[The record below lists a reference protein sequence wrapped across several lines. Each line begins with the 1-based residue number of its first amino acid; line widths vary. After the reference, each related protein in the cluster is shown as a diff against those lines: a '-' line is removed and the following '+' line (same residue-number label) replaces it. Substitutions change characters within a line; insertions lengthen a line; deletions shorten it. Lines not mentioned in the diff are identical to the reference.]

1 MNRFRRKSES
11 KQRSRRASKDDGGS
25 GRGAG
30 AASGEEAMVEEVPS
44 LGSAGLPETA
54 DFRTSLILPNLMKRF
69 SLLRGEDGQL
79 VDLVTMQHHL
89 AAQRQTG
96 RLTAYEVDA
105 VLVQYRLQSAAE
117 QSPMPLPTASS
128 SGYTKRKRID
138 WSKIDLEEL
147 TGSSAEGSVG
157 GAADPARASI
167 ATTASTSTPTA
178 TPHTSLVP
186 PPHSP
191 ATSSTH
197 SFSSP
202 SSPSRTP
209 PLASPSMSRDSSAS
223 GSTTAYPYQYK
234 RGANSLFGARASG
247 EGKRSVGMGK
257 SRSRESTASGS
268 GGASVQGKERERE
281 MSGDAEAA
289 SLEGQE
295 GEGGADETLLIHSDP
310 LASDPSDLADPSS
323 TIPSLQIDPST
334 PTDRTFPLPL
344 SPKQLR
350 RISRALD
357 DIEAELRGEW
367 ERLRESDYATSE
379 KEENGPEEGEDVGDE
394 QSDQTDLHHPDVS
407 LDGLSPV
414 SPLEGVPASPTSPIT
429 ASDLAGLT
437 TFNHSAAAD
446 DAEPVDPFYQRAS
459 PLPPTRAPPSPPRSS
474 HEILRDR
481 DSMSASLSHSSSLDR
496 LASSTPLPLGT
507 RTTSPTP
514 TPSLSSILLPDR
526 SSHVRALSLDTD
538 DDPTGGVTPSTAA
551 DEDEE
556 EEEEELAPRVQRFPV
571 VERTESDQT
580 AKAGGGEELLEV
592 PQQGGEEADKTVS
605 DSGPFD
611 LSLGEGAAAPET
623 EEVQESD
630 SRRASRR
637 RSRMPGAF
645 VHDPTERNSTATLDS
660 VGSSFHGSTA
670 AEHQSEDDVFPP
682 DSTSTSTSLAAP
694 NSPASS
700 VPTSYAPALS
710 RPHSLATNVVVSS
723 SPDLAKD
730 LANSTEVDGSPS
742 LLRPTSFPLD
752 RRPSNELLQ
761 IISEASRNGGQNGAE
776 PGDTSDL
783 ILQDLLLIQE
793 KLVQSAARRAAR
805 SASGP
810 NSALATPSSVASPA
824 EELLA
829 SPLAARSALASDPHS
844 LETSPKDAAN
854 APRKASVESSGDAT
868 DLGGQLA
875 GLGLSSLMPFD
886 LGEMPDSPPMRR
898 QSNRTSTRSAGRR
911 RSEGAGRRQ
920 SEAVGEADEEDDE
933 RDSTFLGPASTHMTV
948 QTSQTSSTSPFTNSV
963 VTPSST
969 EHSDVFEF
977 SSLVGS
983 PESAAWED
991 AQEHIK
997 PDSFASGSIR
1007 TEASPRVNFPD
1018 SPDPSTSYSEDA
1030 KDTPEGSARVAPP
1043 SASAS
1048 QTASL
1053 AGPAPI
1059 DAESFL
1065 RVPRPRNKP
1074 MRDPAST
1081 PSMLIRDVRNQ
1092 ATLATIALKKQ
1103 SPASPQTRPLNK
1115 SRSIRK
1121 GSISSPQLVSGP
1133 VDIPAVPILSP
1144 QLGAQSPG
1152 RSASKSGK
1160 KRKDDDEGRKSKG
1173 LGSRFKMLLKKPSVR
1188 DQLGQLNGDEVTP
1201 FVTANPDNAPR
1212 TRTSAIPDTPPNQS
1226 LARFGSPG
1234 FDSPDTPDT
1243 VKTAQRDTLPADA
1256 PAPALSAVNE
1266 SAEGVTRSPSLASS
1280 SPPIDSPRS
1289 GDSHGS
1295 GQSRSL
1301 SRLMSRMRSNTGG
1314 ADEYATTSPKE
1325 DANEASGPVA
1335 NDSPHVAPSS
1345 KFLEGLGFGDDV
1357 VQGSRVPAQY
1367 SVGSPRSR
1375 HKAEFETVNGTPIAP
1390 LSFTRRPAGDEAES
1404 AEPSP
1409 SAPPFVAAPPSRAS
1423 IDSMRKLWQA
1433 AEDLGLPRDKVQEF
1447 VESAYARS
1455 PTTASSHAHTGSTDS
1470 TAGRFSAFGSS
1481 SGSQR
1486 RPSAARTSADG
1497 HWRRPSDFSG
1507 NAPSEGLEVPGG
1519 AEASAFAVPHSP
1531 SLGSIVSRRSSEYAS
1546 SFLDYY
1552 ANDDEPSPLPR
1563 SDSASL
1569 RSHGRRPSLAPS
1581 VDELLAQ
1588 QQDQEHT
1595 ARLQPVAEFDEH
1607 PDYGNVERGAPASP
1621 TRFENDGEVVWQ
1633 VLDDLRN
1640 NRLSVLSKNS
1650 SISFGS
1656 RDSSFAFDKQSSDGD
1671 QPNAIAN
1678 LLRHR
1683 DRKRSSA
1690 SMPSEWDDRYPSIYF
1705 REEQALI
1712 NLAEQ
1717 GGVAPEL
1724 EGRFLVRP
1732 KDQEPEVPP
1741 LPEQYR
1747 TDAQASASQETEAP
1761 SAA

>member
-11 KQRSRRASKDDGGS
+11 KQRSRRQSKDDGGS
-25 GRGAG
+25 ARGGGG
-30 AASGEEAMVEEVPS
+30 AASGEEAMVDEVPS

-96 RLTAYEVDA
+96 RLTAHEVDA
-105 VLVQYRLQSAAE
+105 VLAQYRLQTAAE
-117 QSPMPLPTASS
+117 QSPMPPPTASSS

-147 TGSSAEGSVG
+147 TGSSAEGSTGG
-157 GAADPARASI
+157 GADPSRASI
-167 ATTASTSTPTA
+167 ATTASASTTTA

-191 ATSSTH
+191 APSSIH
-197 SFSSP
+197 SFSS
-202 SSPSRTP
+202 SSPSKTS

-223 GSTTAYPYQYK
+223 GSISGTAYPYQYK

-268 GGASVQGKERERE
+268 AKGKERERE
-281 MSGDAEAA
+281 REGSGDAEGA

-295 GEGGADETLLIHSDP
+295 VEGADETLLIQSDP
-310 LASDPSDLADPSS
+310 LAFDPADPSGPS
-323 TIPSLQIDPST
+323 SPIPSLQINPST
-334 PTDRTFPLPL
+334 PTDPTFPPPL

-357 DIEAELRGEW
+357 DIEAELKGDW

-379 KEENGPEEGEDVGDE
+379 EEEEGDVEAAKEGEEEMDE
-394 QSDQTDLHHPDVS
+394 RADRTNLHHLDVS

-437 TFNHSAAAD
+437 TFHTSAPAD
-446 DAEPVDPFYQRAS
+446 DTEPVDPFYQRAS
-459 PLPPTRAPPSPPRSS
+459 PLPPTRLPPSLPRSS

-514 TPSLSSILLPDR
+514 TPSLSSILIPDR
-526 SSHVRALSLDTD
+526 SARVRALSLDTD

-551 DEDEE
+551 DEEE
-556 EEEEELAPRVQRFPV
+556 DSEDLSPRVKRFPV
-571 VERTESDQT
+571 VERTDSDQT
-580 AKAGGGEELLEV
+580 AKAGGGGEELLEV

-611 LSLGEGAAAPET
+611 LSLGEGADESKEP
-623 EEVQESD
+623 ESD
-630 SRRASRR
+630 SRRGSRR

-645 VHDPTERNSTATLDS
+645 VHDPAERNSTATLDS

-682 DSTSTSTSLAAP
+682 DSTSTSLAAP

-700 VPTSYAPALS
+700 APTSYAPAMS

-723 SPDLAKD
+723 SPDLAKSSE
-730 LANSTEVDGSPS
+730 ADGSPS

-761 IISEASRNGGQNGAE
+761 IISEASRNGETGTE

-805 SASGP
+805 SASSP
-810 NSALATPSSVASPA
+810 NSAMATPSSVASPA

-844 LETSPKDAAN
+844 LETSPKDAAS

-898 QSNRTSTRSAGRR
+898 QSNRASMRTAGRG
-911 RSEGAGRRQ
+911 RSEGTGRSQ
-920 SEAVGEADEEDDE
+920 SEAVSEAGEEDDE

-997 PDSFASGSIR
+997 PDSFASGSLR
-1007 TEASPRVNFPD
+1007 TEASPRVDFPD
-1018 SPDPSTSYSEDA
+1018 SPNPSASSYNEDA

-1043 SASAS
+1043 SASTS
-1048 QTASL
+1048 QTSSL

-1059 DAESFL
+1059 DTESFL

-1160 KRKDDDEGRKSKG
+1160 KRKDEDEGRKSKG

-1212 TRTSAIPDTPPNQS
+1212 TRTSAIPVTPPNQS

-1256 PAPALSAVNE
+1256 PVPALSAVNE
-1266 SAEGVTRSPSLASS
+1266 SSEGVTRSPSLASS
-1280 SPPIDSPRS
+1280 SPQIDSPRS

-1314 ADEYATTSPKE
+1314 ADESATTSPKE
-1325 DANEASGPVA
+1325 DADEASGPVA
-1335 NDSPHVAPSS
+1335 DDSPHVALTS

-1357 VQGSRVPAQY
+1357 VQGSRAPAQY
-1367 SVGSPRSR
+1367 AVGSPRSR

-1409 SAPPFVAAPPSRAS
+1409 SAPSFVAAPPSRAS

-1455 PTTASSHAHTGSTDS
+1455 PTTASSHAHAGSTDS

-1486 RPSAARTSADG
+1486 RPSEAPTSADG

-1507 NAPSEGLEVPGG
+1507 NAPLEGLEVPGG
-1519 AEASAFAVPHSP
+1519 AEASALAVPHSP

-1588 QQDQEHT
+1588 QQKQEHT

-1607 PDYGNVERGAPASP
+1607 PEYGNTERGAPASP

-1671 QPNAIAN
+1671 QPNGIAN

-1690 SMPSEWDDRYPSIYF
+1690 SMPSEWDGRYPSIYF

>member
-1 MNRFRRKSES
+1 MYRFRRKSES
-11 KQRSRRASKDDGGS
+11 KQRSRRASKDDGG
-25 GRGAG
+25 RGA
-30 AASGEEAMVEEVPS
+30 AASGEEAMAEEVPS
-44 LGSAGLPETA
+44 LGRAGLPETA

-105 VLVQYRLQSAAE
+105 VLAQYRLQSAAE
-117 QSPMPLPTASS
+117 QSPLPGPVASS

-147 TGSSAEGSVG
+147 TGSSAEGSTG
-157 GAADPARASI
+157 GGGDDLARASI
-167 ATTASTSTPTA
+167 ATTASTSTTTA

-191 ATSSTH
+191 ATSSIH

-202 SSPSRTP
+202 SSPSRTS
-209 PLASPSMSRDSSAS
+209 PLASPSMSRDSSTS
-223 GSTTAYPYQYK
+223 STTYPYPYHYK

-268 GGASVQGKERERE
+268 AKGKERERE
-281 MSGDAEAA
+281 REGSGDAESRA
-289 SLEGQE
+289 LGGQDGEGQE
-295 GEGGADETLLIHSDP
+295 EGADETLLIHSDP
-310 LASDPSDLADPSS
+310 LATDDSTDPSS
-323 TIPSLQIDPST
+323 PIPSLKINPST
-334 PTDRTFPLPL
+334 PTDPTFPPPL

-357 DIEAELRGEW
+357 DIEAELRGDW
-367 ERLRESDYATSE
+367 ERLRESDYVSSEEEEDAEAE
-379 KEENGPEEGEDVGDE
+379 KEGEEEEVDE
-394 QSDQTDLHHPDVS
+394 RADQTDLHHLDVS

-414 SPLEGVPASPTSPIT
+414 SPLEGVPSSPTSPIP
-429 ASDLAGLT
+429 AADLAGLT
-437 TFNHSAAAD
+437 TFNPSAPAD
-446 DAEPVDPFYQRAS
+446 DTEPVDPFYQRAP
-459 PLPPTRAPPSPPRSS
+459 PLPPTRAPPSPPHSS

-481 DSMSASLSHSSSLDR
+481 NSISASLSHSSSLDR
-496 LASSTPLPLGT
+496 LASSTPLPLGA

-514 TPSLSSILLPDR
+514 TPSLSSILIPDR
-526 SSHVRALSLDTD
+526 SSRVRALSLDTD
-538 DDPTGGVTPSTAA
+538 DDPTGGMTPSTAA

-556 EEEEELAPRVQRFPV
+556 EEEGVAPRAQRFPV
-571 VERTESDQT
+571 VERTDSDQT
-580 AKAGGGEELLEV
+580 AKAVARAEGGGEEFLEV
-592 PQQGGEEADKTVS
+592 PPAQAAEEGDKTVS

-611 LSLGEGAAAPET
+611 LSLGDGAAAPET
-623 EEVQESD
+623 EEVQEPD
-630 SRRASRR
+630 SRRGSRR

-660 VGSSFHGSTA
+660 AGSSFHGSMA

-723 SPDLAKD
+723 SPDLAKSSE
-730 LANSTEVDGSPS
+730 ADGSPS

-761 IISEASRNGGQNGAE
+761 IISESSRNGGENGTE

-805 SASGP
+805 SASSP

-829 SPLAARSALASDPHS
+829 SPLAARSALASGPHS

-920 SEAVGEADEEDDE
+920 SEAVGETDEEDDE

-1007 TEASPRVNFPD
+1007 TEASPCVDFPD
-1018 SPDPSTSYSEDA
+1018 SPNPSTLYSEDP
-1030 KDTPEGSARVAPP
+1030 KDTPEGSARVAP
-1043 SASAS
+1043 SVSTS
-1048 QTASL
+1048 QTSSL

-1059 DAESFL
+1059 DTESFL

-1103 SPASPQTRPLNK
+1103 SLASPQTRPLHK

-1152 RSASKSGK
+1152 RSVSKSGK
-1160 KRKDDDEGRKSKG
+1160 KRKDEDEGRKSKG

-1212 TRTSAIPDTPPNQS
+1212 TRTSAIPVTPPNQS

-1280 SPPIDSPRS
+1280 SPQIDSPRS

-1295 GQSRSL
+1295 GQGRSL

-1314 ADEYATTSPKE
+1314 AEENATSSPKE
-1325 DANEASGPVA
+1325 DTNEASGSVA
-1335 NDSPHVAPSS
+1335 NESPHVAPSS

-1357 VQGSRVPAQY
+1357 VQGSRAPAQY
-1367 SVGSPRSR
+1367 AVGSPRSR

-1409 SAPPFVAAPPSRAS
+1409 SAPSFVAAPPSRAS

-1486 RPSAARTSADG
+1486 RPSEAPTSADG

-1519 AEASAFAVPHSP
+1519 AEASALAVPHSP

-1569 RSHGRRPSLAPS
+1569 RSHGRRPALAPS

-1588 QQDQEHT
+1588 QQEQEHT

-1607 PDYGNVERGAPASP
+1607 PEYGNAERGALASP

-1678 LLRHR
+1678 LLRC
-1683 DRKRSSA
+1683 
-1690 SMPSEWDDRYPSIYF
+1690 
-1705 REEQALI
+1705 
-1712 NLAEQ
+1712 
-1717 GGVAPEL
+1717 VA
-1724 EGRFLVRP
+1724 GRPILRNE
-1732 KDQEPEVPP
+1732 KQH
-1741 LPEQYR
+1741 
-1747 TDAQASASQETEAP
+1747 
-1761 SAA
+1761 

>member
-1 MNRFRRKSES
+1 MT
-11 KQRSRRASKDDGGS
+11 
-25 GRGAG
+25 
-30 AASGEEAMVEEVPS
+30 GEAPPS

-105 VLVQYRLQSAAE
+105 VLAQYRLQSAAE
-117 QSPMPLPTASS
+117 QSRSHLPPPAASS
-128 SGYTKRKRID
+128 SGYTKRKRMD
-138 WSKIDLEEL
+138 WSKIDLEQL
-147 TGSSAEGSVG
+147 TGSSADGGSS
-157 GAADPARASI
+157 AASGNDPARSTTA
-167 ATTASTSTPTA
+167 ATASTSTATT

-186 PPHSP
+186 PPPRSP
-191 ATSSTH
+191 ASSSIH

-202 SSPSRTP
+202 SSPSQTS
-209 PLASPSMSRDSSAS
+209 PLASPPMSRDSSS
-223 GSTTAYPYQYK
+223 GSTTAYPYQYR

-247 EGKRSVGMGK
+247 EEKRSVSAGMARG
-257 SRSRESTASGS
+257 RSRESTASG
-268 GGASVQGKERERE
+268 GGSVKGKERERE
-281 MSGDAEAA
+281 ESA
-289 SLEGQE
+289 SLRTEE
-295 GEGGADETLLIHSDP
+295 GEGEREADETLLVQSDP
-310 LASDPSDLADPSS
+310 LASDS
-323 TIPSLQIDPST
+323 TYPTSLIPSLQINPST
-334 PTDRTFPLPL
+334 PTDPSFPPPL
-344 SPKQLR
+344 SPQQLR

-357 DIEAELRGEW
+357 DIEAELGRTYEK
-367 ERLRESDYATSE
+367 LKESDYATSE
-379 KEENGPEEGEDVGDE
+379 EEREREGEALEEERHEEDE
-394 QSDQTDLHHPDVS
+394 RADRTDLHHLDVS

-429 ASDLAGLT
+429 AADLAGLT
-437 TFNHSAAAD
+437 TFNTSAQAD
-446 DAEPVDPFYQRAS
+446 DTEPVDPFYQRSS
-459 PLPPTRAPPSPPRSS
+459 PVPVPPTRAPPSPPRPS
-474 HEILRDR
+474 HEILRDSQR
-481 DSMSASLSHSSSLDR
+481 DSVAASLSHSSSLDR
-496 LASSTPLPLGT
+496 LASSTPLALGT

-514 TPSLSSILLPDR
+514 TPSLSSIVVPNR
-526 SSHVRALSLDTD
+526 ASRVRALSLDTD
-538 DDPTGGVTPSTAA
+538 DDPAGGRTPSTAA
-551 DEDEE
+551 GDEEDES
-556 EEEEELAPRVQRFPV
+556 EELSSRAQRFPV
-571 VERTESDQT
+571 VERTDSEQT
-580 AKAGGGEELLEV
+580 ERAEAKRVGPGGAGAMVEGEDFLEV
-592 PQQGGEEADKTVS
+592 PPSHAGDEGEGEKTVS

-611 LSLGEGAAAPET
+611 LSVGDGTAPA
-623 EEVQESD
+623 ESD
-630 SRRASRR
+630 SRRGSRR

-645 VHDPTERNSTATLDS
+645 VRDPAERNSTATLDS
-660 VGSSFHGSTA
+660 VGSSFHGSA
-670 AEHQSEDDVFPP
+670 AEHRSDDDVFPP
-682 DSTSTSTSLAAP
+682 TSIAAP
-694 NSPASS
+694 GSPASP
-700 VPTSYAPALS
+700 VPTSYAPALT
-710 RPHSLATNVVVSS
+710 RPHSLATNVVVTS
-723 SPDLAKD
+723 SPDLAKSIG
-730 LANSTEVDGSPS
+730 ANGSPS

-761 IISEASRNGGQNGAE
+761 TTSEASRKGEDGTE

-805 SASGP
+805 SASSP

-824 EELLA
+824 EEQLLA
-829 SPLAARSALASDPHS
+829 SPLVARSALASEPQS
-844 LETSPKDAAN
+844 LETSPKGATT
-854 APRKASVESSGDAT
+854 APRKASVDSSGDAT

-886 LGEMPDSPPMRR
+886 LGEVPDSPPQPRVSTNMQRR
-898 QSNRTSTRSAGRR
+898 GTGRR
-911 RSEGAGRRQ
+911 RSEDAGRRQ

-963 VTPSST
+963 ITPSST

-1007 TEASPRVNFPD
+1007 TEASPRVGLPD

-1030 KDTPEGSARVAPP
+1030 KDTPEGSARVEPP
-1043 SASAS
+1043 SASTS
-1048 QTASL
+1048 QSSSL

-1059 DAESFL
+1059 DTESFL

-1103 SPASPQTRPLNK
+1103 NPASPPSRPLNK

-1152 RSASKSGK
+1152 RSAPKPGK
-1160 KRKDDDEGRKSKG
+1160 KSRKDDDEGRKSKG
-1173 LGSRFKMLLKKPSVR
+1173 LGSRFKMLLKKPTVR

-1212 TRTSAIPDTPPNQS
+1212 TRTSAIPVTPPNQS

-1234 FDSPDTPDT
+1234 FDSPDT
-1243 VKTAQRDTLPADA
+1243 VRTAQRDTLPADA
-1256 PAPALSAVNE
+1256 TAPACAAVNE
-1266 SAEGVTRSPSLASS
+1266 SADATTRSPSLASS
-1280 SPPIDSPRS
+1280 SPQIDSPPRS

-1314 ADEYATTSPKE
+1314 ADEKAPTSPKQ
-1325 DANEASGPVA
+1325 DVNEASGPA
-1335 NDSPHVAPSS
+1335 ADESPHAAPSS

-1357 VQGSRVPAQY
+1357 VQSSRTPAQY
-1367 SVGSPRSR
+1367 AVGSPRSR

-1404 AEPSP
+1404 TEPSP
-1409 SAPPFVAAPPSRAS
+1409 STPSFVASPPSRAS

-1486 RPSAARTSADG
+1486 RPSEVPTSADE

-1507 NAPSEGLEVPGG
+1507 RVPSEGLDGPG
-1519 AEASAFAVPHSP
+1519 SADSNMLVVPHSP

-1552 ANDDEPSPLPR
+1552 ANDDEASPLPR
-1563 SDSASL
+1563 SDSASF
-1569 RSHGRRPSLAPS
+1569 RGHGRLPSLAPS

-1588 QQDQEHT
+1588 QQEQEHT

-1607 PDYGNVERGAPASP
+1607 PDHGNAERGAEPSSP

-1671 QPNAIAN
+1671 QPNSIAN

-1690 SMPSEWDDRYPSIYF
+1690 SMPAEWDGRYPSIYF
-1705 REEQALI
+1705 REEQALM

-1724 EGRFLVRP
+1724 EGRFLVRA
-1732 KDQEPEVPP
+1732 KDQQPEVPP

-1747 TDAQASASQETEAP
+1747 MAAQADPSLSQESEAP
-1761 SAA
+1761 SAM